1 MISVTFLEVDKN
13 HMSSNWID
21 VRIPRKVTGARKR
34 LFTTCENSSR
44 KGGCSK
50 TSTSN
55 TWKTD
60 RNIILISVTIQEI
73 DKNLNNING
82 IEVRSPRKLTEDR
95 KRLFN
100 TCENS
105 SQNLGCSKTSTS
117 NT

>member
-1 MISVTFLEVDKN
+1 MISVSYLEVDKN

-34 LFTTCENSSR
+34 LFTTCENSSQNR
-44 KGGCSK
+44 GCSK

-60 RNIILISVTIQEI
+60 RNVILINVTIQEI

>member
-1 MISVTFLEVDKN
+1 MISVSYLEVDKN

-34 LFTTCENSSR
+34 LFTTCENSSQR
-44 KGGCSK
+44 GCSK

-60 RNIILISVTIQEI
+60 RNVILINVTIQEI